1 MIVADNGKQHGTKKT
16 STEPVIAGPDK
27 RFSEI
32 SARIAAER
40 KEAEAA
46 QGQTGRRT
54 SAIGKTWGSA
64 FRLGSEFVAAVL
76 VGGGLGDLIDRLLG
90 TLPFGLIILLLAG
103 FAAGIL
109 NMARAAGRVPK
120 AGERLNDGPDGPQD

>member
-1 MIVADNGKQHGTKKT
+1 MADNGKQHGGKKT
-16 STEPVIAGPDK
+16 STEPVSAGPDK

-54 SAIGKTWGSA
+54 TAIGNTWGSA

-76 VGGGLGDLIDRLLG
+76 VGGGLGYLIDRLLG

-109 NMARAAGRVPK
+109 NMARTAGRVPK
-120 AGERLNDGPDGPQD
+120 AGERLNDGPDGPTD

>member
-1 MIVADNGKQHGTKKT
+1 MVMADNGKQNSSEKT
-16 STEPVIAGPDK
+16 GEEPRKAGPDK

-40 KEAEAA
+40 RQAEVS
-46 QGQTGRRT
+46 QSETGRRT
-54 SAIGKTWGSA
+54 SSLGKTWGSA

-76 VGGGLGDLIDRLLG
+76 VGGGLGYLIDRLLG

-120 AGERLNDGPDGPQD
+120 ASDRMNDEP

>member
-1 MIVADNGKQHGTKKT
+1 MADKGKQDNGERTGA
-16 STEPVIAGPDK
+16 EPGIAGPDK

-40 KEAEAA
+40 RQAETF
-46 QGQTGRRT
+46 QGETGRRT
-54 SAIGKTWGSA
+54 SSLGKTWGSA

-76 VGGGLGDLIDRLLG
+76 VGGGLGYLIDRLLG

-109 NMARAAGRVPK
+109 NMARAAGRMPK
-120 AGERLNDGPDGPQD
+120 ASDRMNDEP

>member
-1 MIVADNGKQHGTKKT
+1 MADHGKQQGGEKT
-16 STEPVIAGPDK
+16 GSERVTAGPDK

-54 SAIGKTWGSA
+54 AAVGNTWGSA

-76 VGGGLGDLIDRLLG
+76 VGGGLGYLIDRLLG

-109 NMARAAGRVPK
+109 NMARTAGRAPK
-120 AGERLNDGPDGPQD
+120 AGERLNDGPDGPTD

>member
-1 MIVADNGKQHGTKKT
+1 MADKGKQDNGERTGA
-16 STEPVIAGPDK
+16 EPGIAGPDK

-40 KEAEAA
+40 RQAETF
-46 QGQTGRRT
+46 QGETGRRT
-54 SAIGKTWGSA
+54 SSLGKTWGSA
-64 FRLGSEFVAAVL
+64 FRLGSEFGAAVL
-76 VGGGLGDLIDRLLG
+76 VGGGLGYLIDRLLG

-120 AGERLNDGPDGPQD
+120 AGDRVNDEP

>member
-1 MIVADNGKQHGTKKT
+1 MADNGKQDSGEKT
-16 STEPVIAGPDK
+16 GAKPEIAGPDK

-40 KEAEAA
+40 REAEAI
-46 QGQTGRRT
+46 QGDTGRRT
-54 SAIGKTWGSA
+54 TALGKTWGSA

-76 VGGGLGDLIDRLLG
+76 VGGGLGYLIDRILG

-120 AGERLNDGPDGPQD
+120 AGDRLNDEP